1 MARVLMPLPDRDF
14 DTTEAAVTWSI
25 LKAAGHQVVFSTEKG
40 QVAACDPL
48 LLTGVVFGQ
57 LGADPG
63 PKEDYQRML
72 QDPAFQAPSRWSE
85 LVATDFDGLMLAGGH
100 APGMRQYL
108 GSAVL
113 QAFVAQFWA
122 TQRPVAAICH
132 GVLLLARSKD
142 AQGRSVLA
150 GTKTTCLPAYM
161 EYLAWGL
168 SFWKLGRYYRTYPLS
183 VEAELCTLTHAS
195 DFERGPITLGT
206 RGTPSSDVDAFVVR
220 DGRYVSARWPG
231 DAYLF
236 ARTFCE
242 ILDQAEGDRTDP
254 A

>member
-1 MARVLMPLPDRDF
+1 
-14 DTTEAAVTWSI
+14 
-25 LKAAGHQVVFSTEKG
+25 
-40 QVAACDPL
+40 
-48 LLTGVVFGQ
+48 
-57 LGADPG
+57 
-63 PKEDYQRML
+63 
-72 QDPAFQAPSRWSE
+72 
-85 LVATDFDGLMLAGGH
+85 
-100 APGMRQYL
+100 
-108 GSAVL
+108 
-113 QAFVAQFWA
+113 
-122 TQRPVAAICH
+122 
-132 GVLLLARSKD
+132 
-142 AQGRSVLA
+142 
-150 GTKTTCLPAYM
+150 M